1 MSMFPVVKHLDPKAS
16 DGVGMFQKGQQY
28 ASQGYFKDGQTLI
41 QEALQLFTSVY
52 GNIHP
57 DVINSQRLLAR
68 LDYIQ
73 GNHTEAIEKQHKV
86 QNSLLPCTLTQKL
99 YLFLS
104 TAHNK
109 SFQFY

>member
-1 MSMFPVVKHLDPKAS
+1 MFPVVKHLDPKAS

-86 QNSLLPCTLTQKL
+86 KFYITKVM
-99 YLFLS
+99 LFKMLQQMML
-104 TAHNK
+104 
-109 SFQFY
+109 F